1 MRGTWTGLGLLFR
14 LSALTLGATFGT
26 LLLGIWIDG
35 SFGTAPW
42 VTLCLGVFG
51 ILLGTI
57 GAYRAVKEAN
67 DRISRS
73 RP

>member
-35 SFGTAPW
+35 SLGTAPCA
-42 VTLCLGVFG
+42 TLGLGMFG
-51 ILLGTI
+51 IFLGTI

-67 DRISRS
+67 DRITGS